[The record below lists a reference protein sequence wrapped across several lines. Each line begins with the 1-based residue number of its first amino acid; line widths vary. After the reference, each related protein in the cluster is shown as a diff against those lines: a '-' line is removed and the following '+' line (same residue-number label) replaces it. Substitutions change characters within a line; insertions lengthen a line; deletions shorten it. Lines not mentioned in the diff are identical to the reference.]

1 MIYFTWIPCPTRRV
15 LKEFMSFKKN
25 FTCTLNVKVVIGWY
39 NFDST
44 HIVNNN
50 NLRCSGYKMCTP
62 RTMIQDSADPL
73 LSEDPLLPADP
84 LLSEDPLLGT
94 SLCLKNYNLVLFHV
108 THSTIW
114 ANQSRSTHLFVE
126 KQNSIT
132 YEKNRYKLYITSAYL
147 FLAWMCMCLLTFCTL
162 HAMIISINYL
172 SLSGKKAN
180 QELLFHQL

>member
-50 NLRCSGYKMCTP
+50 NLWCSGYKMCTP

-73 LSEDPLLPADP
+73 LSEDPLLSANP
-84 LLSEDPLLGT
+84 LLSEDPLLALLFVWKITIWFYSMLPTLPSELTILGP
-94 SLCLKNYNLVLFHV
+94 LIFLLKNKIPSHMKKIDISCIL
-108 THSTIW
+108 
-114 ANQSRSTHLFVE
+114 HLL
-126 KQNSIT
+126 IC
-132 YEKNRYKLYITSAYL
+132 
-147 FLAWMCMCLLTFCTL
+147 FLPECVCVC
-162 HAMIISINYL
+162 
-172 SLSGKKAN
+172 
-180 QELLFHQL
+180 